1 MDVTEI
7 LYIVAAVVVGVLSTA
22 RLTRLITEDTWPPVV
37 WLRMKWDAITDHG
50 PWYDLVDCPWCAA
63 PWLVAPNL
71 VLAVVT
77 DLHPAWWIIN
87 GWLAASLVTS
97 WVAIKVGE

>member
-1 MDVTEI
+1 MNVTQMIYI
-7 LYIVAAVVVGVLSTA
+7 LSAVVVGVLATA
-22 RLTRLITEDTWPPVV
+22 RLTRLIINDSWPPVLWIRV
-37 WLRMKWDAITDHG
+37 QWDRITDHG
-50 PWYDLVDCPWCAA
+50 PWYDLVDCPWCLA

-71 VLAVVT
+71 ALAVIT

>member
-1 MDVTEI
+1 MVVTEI
-7 LYIVAAVVVGVLSTA
+7 LYIVAAVIVGVLSTA
-22 RLTRLITEDTWPPVV
+22 RLTRLVTEDSWPPVV
-37 WLRMKWDAITDHG
+37 WLRMQWDRITDHG
-50 PWYDLVDCPWCAA
+50 PWYDLVDCPWCLA

-71 VLAVVT
+71 ILAVVT

-87 GWLAASLVTS
+87 GWLAASLAVS